1 MKKIRRKITL
11 ASIAVLALLATTVT
25 TTFAWFSMNDSAWLE
40 GMNLEVEAS
49 GNLFITSDYR
59 VDPTDEDIS
68 GLRFKQYLTAED
80 IVKAINNLNPT
91 DISSLS
97 EIELKPVTTVD
108 TLTFQE
114 QKVTYDSMNKQTIEF
129 VEAGQNSYIK
139 MQISFTVENNGSDK
153 PDYELKFAL
162 ENIESVIKTTFASSN
177 QTVSLVNKLINYK
190 QVYSVVVEENED
202 PEAEPTT
209 TYTPLD
215 RYVESEAD
223 LTDEEKLDLE
233 AGKIV
238 LRDVEMHTGQ
248 QLTVNPVNALRIAV
262 INESDD
268 TYIEVPDESNPEG
281 NPILKPAKETIY
293 IYDIGKSSKT
303 NSNSNVNLGGNATE
317 DVYLSHPSLTYFN
330 NIHGTNVPAMK
341 TPTEAELE
349 QKNIEIVHLDELD
362 NVLGTFKADDNGV
375 YNVVTLTVMLWIEGY
390 DADNLIGLNTSDIQ
404 TLLTF
409 VAEEK

>member
-1 MKKIRRKITL
+1 M
-11 ASIAVLALLATTVT
+11 
-25 TTFAWFSMNDSAWLE
+25 
-40 GMNLEVEAS
+40 
-49 GNLFITSDYR
+49 
-59 VDPTDEDIS
+59 
-68 GLRFKQYLTAED
+68 
-80 IVKAINNLNPT
+80 
-91 DISSLS
+91 
-97 EIELKPVTTVD
+97 
-108 TLTFQE
+108 
-114 QKVTYDSMNKQTIEF
+114 
-129 VEAGQNSYIK
+129 
-139 MQISFTVENNGSDK
+139 
-153 PDYELKFAL
+153 
-162 ENIESVIKTTFASSN
+162 
-177 QTVSLVNKLINYK
+177 INYK

-341 TPTEAELE
+341 TPTEVELE